1 MSIKPTEHQMNEYFA
16 RIEKEM
22 KNLTGERKKNHESKE
37 EREKRRELHFMKC
50 PKCGMDLAE
59 IDSRA

>member
-1 MSIKPTEHQMNEYFA
+1 MNEYFA

-22 KNLTGERKKNHESKE
+22 KKLTGAQKKNHESKE
-37 EREKRRELHFMKC
+37 KREKWRKLHFMKC
-50 PKCGMDLAE
+50 PKCGIDLAE